1 MSAYNNASNKDNIV
15 FAVVD
20 QNTQKLDL
28 DIFPFK
34 DQLRYIFLPAEYA
47 RGCAWARSLAQ
58 SLYMGEEYFFSSR
71 FTQSLK
77 LAGMSILFHTLK
89 NSAKIP

>member
-34 DQLRYIFLPAEYA
+34 DQLRYIFYQLSMLEAVH
-47 RGCAWARSLAQ
+47 GLD
-58 SLYMGEEYFFSSR
+58 L
-71 FTQSLK
+71 
-77 LAGMSILFHTLK
+77 
-89 NSAKIP
+89 